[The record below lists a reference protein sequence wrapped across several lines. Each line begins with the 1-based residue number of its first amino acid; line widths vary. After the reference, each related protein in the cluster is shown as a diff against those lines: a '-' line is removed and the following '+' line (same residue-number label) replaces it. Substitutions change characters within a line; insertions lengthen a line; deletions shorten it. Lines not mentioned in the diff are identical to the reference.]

1 MLLLYV
7 YDIKCKI
14 NNEIKKSE
22 WEVRKDLFQDIF
34 QQRSNTINI
43 FWAVLWP

>member
-14 NNEIKKSE
+14 NNNEITKSE
-22 WEVRKDLFQDIF
+22 WEVWKDLFQDIF
-34 QQRSNTINI
+34 QLNI
-43 FWAVLWP
+43 CKDQIL